1 MPARQSGARKKATAS
16 SKGSQGSRGASSR
29 SSSPASTA
37 QRHDRDTALG
47 SRDAGSRFE
56 AFEEL
61 SRQRAAGRMVPLPRQ
76 LTGQD
81 RRVHVRQTVREDHEQ
96 RIASRSDDALAKF
109 DKLAGSLYSFF
120 RGTSLLFY
128 RDMAGEDAWMPT
140 VLCLG
145 DVHPENFGVMP
156 SADNVP
162 FFGVNDF
169 DEAYYAPFTWDV
181 KRGAVGFM
189 VAAEVEGGHGR
200 KRQRKVARAF
210 VEGYVAGMRRFAD
223 DGDETRHQVRLD
235 NAPPLIRSLLEDSL
249 NQRSRWLAKKY
260 HDEYARGF
268 RSSAKLVPQPRRVAE
283 FQEVVDR
290 LVAENGVDVPARA
303 GDVRVKDVAVRIHQ
317 GTASLGL
324 ARYYVMLEGPTADG
338 SDDVII
344 ELKQARRSALAG
356 LAPPNDFGVDGAGER
371 ITEAARVQLVNGDA
385 FFGHVEFEDMSFM
398 ARERSPFKNEIDLEA
413 LSKHEWVD
421 YARLCGQTLAHAHA
435 LSDDVGERDVDIEP
449 LVLDAVGSPE
459 LFVADVIGFATEAAD
474 RVRSDHEHF
483 RADHGLGAFASVDRV
498 FR

>member
-1 MPARQSGARKKATAS
+1 MPARQGSAKTSASDSGSGGDRRKTPRSART
-16 SKGSQGSRGASSR
+16 
-29 SSSPASTA
+29 T
-37 QRHDRDTALG
+37 RDTALG
-47 SRDAGSRFE
+47 SRDAASRYD
-56 AFEEL
+56 AFEQLARE
-61 SRQRAAGRMVPLPRQ
+61 RAEGRMVPLPRQ

-81 RRVHVRQTVREDHEQ
+81 RRVHVRQTLREDHEQ
-96 RIASRSDDALAKF
+96 RIANHSEDALAKF

-189 VAAEVEGGHGR
+189 IGAEVEGGCGP
-200 KRQRKVARAF
+200 KRQAKIAWAF
-210 VEGYVAGMRRFAD
+210 VEGYVAGMTRFAK
-223 DGDETRHQVRLD
+223 DGDETRHQLRLD
-235 NAPPLIRSLLEDSL
+235 NAPPLITSLLKDSL
-249 NQRSRWLAKKY
+249 NRRSRWLSEKY
-260 HDEYARGF
+260 HDEYGRGF
-268 RSSAKLVPQPRRVAE
+268 RASKKLVPQSRRIEE
-283 FQEVVDR
+283 FQQVVDAMVR
-290 LVAENGVDVPARA
+290 DNEVEVPDRA
-303 GDVRVKDVAVRIHQ
+303 GEMKVKDVAARVAQ

-324 ARYYVMLEGPTADG
+324 TRYYVMLEGPTADG
-338 SDDVII
+338 SDDLIL

-356 LAPPNDFGVDGAGER
+356 LVPPSDFGVDGTGDR

-385 FFGHVEFEDMSFM
+385 FFGHVEFEDLSFM
-398 ARERSPFKNEIDLEA
+398 TRERSPFKNEIDLDE
-413 LSKHEWVD
+413 LSKGGWVD

-435 LSDDVGERDVDIEP
+435 LSDDAGERDVDIEP
-449 LVLDAVGSPE
+449 LVLDAIGSPE
-459 LFVADVIGFATEAAD
+459 LFVADILGFATEAAE
-474 RVRSDHEHF
+474 RARKDHAHF
-483 RADHGLGAFASVDRV
+483 RADHRLGAFTAVDQV

>member
-1 MPARQSGARKKATAS
+1 VRYTWPVPTRRRAPSAPSPGTADSELGARD
-16 SKGSQGSRGASSR
+16 GASR
-29 SSSPASTA
+29 YA
-37 QRHDRDTALG
+37 
-47 SRDAGSRFE
+47 

-61 SRQRAAGRMVPLPRQ
+61 ARARSRGEMVPLPRN
-76 LTGQD
+76 LTGHD
-81 RRVHVRQTVREDHEQ
+81 RRVHVRQTIREDHEE
-96 RIASRSDDALAKF
+96 RIAGHSDEARAKF

-169 DEAYYAPFTWDV
+169 DEAFYAPFTWDV
-181 KRGAVGFM
+181 KRGAVGFL
-189 VAAEVEGGHGR
+189 VAAEVEGDLGR
-200 KRQRKVARAF
+200 TKQAKVARAF
-210 VEGYVAGMRRFAD
+210 VEGYVEGMTRFAR
-223 DGDETRHQVRLD
+223 DGDETRHQLRLD
-235 NAPPLIRSLLEDSL
+235 NAPPLIGALLDDSL
-249 NQRSRWLAKKY
+249 TARGRWLATKY
-260 HDEYARGF
+260 HDEHGRGF
-268 RSSAKLVPQPRRVAE
+268 RSSRKLVPQSRRIEE
-283 FQEVVDR
+283 FQDLVDR
-290 LVAENGVDVPARA
+290 MVEENALEVPPRA
-303 GDVRVKDVAVRIHQ
+303 GAMRVKDVAVRVGQ

-324 ARYYVMLEGPTADG
+324 TRYYVLLEGPEADG
-338 SDDVII
+338 TDDLIL

-356 LAPPNDFGVDGAGER
+356 LAPPTEFGVDGTGER

-385 FFGHVEFEDMSFM
+385 FFGHVEFEGMSFM
-398 ARERSPFKNEIDLEA
+398 TRERSPYKNEIDLGD
-413 LSKHEWVD
+413 LSTSEWGD

-449 LVLDAVGSPE
+449 LVLEAIGPPE
-459 LFVADVIGFATEAAD
+459 LFLADVLGFAAEAAE
-474 RVRSDHEHF
+474 RVRADHASF
-483 RADHGLGAFASVDRV
+483 RADHALGAFASVDRV

>member
-1 MPARQSGARKKATAS
+1 MPPRQGTATPSAS
-16 SKGSQGSRGASSR
+16 R
-29 SSSPASTA
+29 
-37 QRHDRDTALG
+37 RHRRDSALG
-47 SRDAGSRFE
+47 SRDAGSRYD

-61 SRQRAAGRMVPLPRQ
+61 SKDRAAGRMVPLPRQ

-81 RRVHVRQTVREDHEQ
+81 RRVHVRQTLREDHQQ
-96 RIASRSDDALAKF
+96 RIASRSDDARAKF

-169 DEAYYAPFTWDV
+169 DEAYYAPFTWDI
-181 KRGAVGFM
+181 KRGTVGFM
-189 VAAEVEGGHGR
+189 VAAEDEGGHGR
-200 KRQRKVARAF
+200 KRQRKIGRAF
-210 VEGYVAGMRRFAD
+210 VEGYVAGMTRFAD

-235 NAPPLIRSLLEDSL
+235 NAPPLITSLLEDSL
-249 NQRSRWLAKKY
+249 NRRSRWLAKKY
-260 HDEYARGF
+260 HDEYGRGF

-283 FQEVVDR
+283 FQEVIERMVE
-290 LVAENGVDVPARA
+290 ENEVEVPDRA
-303 GDVRVKDVAVRIHQ
+303 GDMKVKDVAVRVAQ

-324 ARYYVMLEGPTADG
+324 TRYYVMLEGPSGNG
-338 SDDVII
+338 SDDVIL

-356 LAPPNDFGVDGAGER
+356 LAPPNDFGVDGTGER
-371 ITEAARVQLVNGDA
+371 VTEAARVQLVNGDA
-385 FFGHVEFEDMSFM
+385 FFGHVEFEDLSFM
-398 ARERSPFKNEIDLEA
+398 TRERSPFKNEIDLHD
-413 LSKHEWVD
+413 LSAPEWVD

-435 LSDDVGERDVDIEP
+435 LSDEVGERDVDIEP
-449 LVLDAVGSPE
+449 LVLDAIGSPE
-459 LFVADVIGFATEAAD
+459 LFVADTLAFAEEAAG
-474 RVRSDHEHF
+474 RVRADHEHF
-483 RADHGLGAFASVDRV
+483 RADHRLGAFTAVDRV